1 MKFSAF
7 SLSSEWNDLKKFE
20 KLDLER
26 KQVVFYAENS
36 ASFNHF
42 KLLIEELTE
51 KMNIQ
56 ICYVTSI
63 KNDKIFLN
71 KNNNI
76 IPFYIGDGLSRT
88 KFFLTLKAKI
98 LIMDM
103 PDLEQFH
110 IKKSK
115 VYSVHYVYLFH
126 SIFSMHSYLI
136 NGALNNYDTIFCV
149 GQHHID
155 EIRATEKVYDLK
167 QKTLIKYGFGRLDQL
182 LRESKSIS
190 NSNYDDNLIII
201 SPSYGQ
207 NNLLEICG
215 IELIT
220 VLLNSNFKV
229 ILRPHFRILR
239 DSKPLITS
247 IKNKFCNDPNFLLEE
262 GVLDPRDFH
271 SSKCLITDW
280 SGIGL
285 EYAFTRENKV
295 IFIDVPNKIMNDEY
309 EKIGLEA
316 IEISIRK
323 KIGHIVSPKNL
334 EEIPNLIN
342 LNQNKI
348 EGINHIMNQTIFNI
362 DKSANIGAEFIKN
375 FINTS
380 NS

>member
-126 SIFSMHSYLI
+126 SIFSMHSYLR

-182 LRESKSIS
+182 LRESKSLS

-215 IELIT
+215 IELIN

>member
-1 MKFSAF
+1 MKFSGF

-71 KNNNI
+71 KNKNI
-76 IPFYIGDGLSRT
+76 ISFYIGDGLSRT

-126 SIFSMHSYLI
+126 SIFSMHSYLR

-182 LRESKSIS
+182 LRESKSLS

-215 IELIT
+215 IELIN

-380 NS
+380 DS

>member
-1 MKFSAF
+1 MKFSGF

-20 KLDLER
+20 KLDLEK

-71 KNNNI
+71 KNKNI
-76 IPFYIGDGLSRT
+76 ISFYIGDGLSRT

-126 SIFSMHSYLI
+126 SIFSMHSYLR

-182 LRESKSIS
+182 LRESKSLS

-215 IELIT
+215 IELIN

-239 DSKPLITS
+239 DSKALITS
-247 IKNKFCNDPNFLLEE
+247 IKNKFSNNPNFLLEE

-334 EEIPNLIN
+334 EKIPNLIN

-348 EGINHIMNQTIFNI
+348 EEINHIMNQTIFNI
-362 DKSANIGAEFIKN
+362 GKSANTGAEFIKN

-380 NS
+380 DS

>member
-1 MKFSAF
+1 MKFSGF

-20 KLDLER
+20 KLDLEK

-71 KNNNI
+71 KNKNI
-76 IPFYIGDGLSRT
+76 ISFYIGDGISRT

-126 SIFSMHSYLI
+126 SIFSMHSYLR

-182 LRESKSIS
+182 LRESKSLS

-215 IELIT
+215 IELIN

-239 DSKPLITS
+239 DSKALITS
-247 IKNKFCNDPNFLLEE
+247 IKNKFSNNPNFLLEE

-334 EEIPNLIN
+334 EKIPNLIN

-348 EGINHIMNQTIFNI
+348 EEINHIMNQTIFNI
-362 DKSANIGAEFIKN
+362 GKSANTGAEFIKN

-380 NS
+380 DS

>member
-1 MKFSAF
+1 
-7 SLSSEWNDLKKFE
+7 
-20 KLDLER
+20 
-26 KQVVFYAENS
+26 
-36 ASFNHF
+36 
-42 KLLIEELTE
+42 
-51 KMNIQ
+51 
-56 ICYVTSI
+56 
-63 KNDKIFLN
+63 
-71 KNNNI
+71 
-76 IPFYIGDGLSRT
+76 
-88 KFFLTLKAKI
+88 
-98 LIMDM
+98 
-103 PDLEQFH
+103 
-110 IKKSK
+110 
-115 VYSVHYVYLFH
+115 
-126 SIFSMHSYLI
+126 MHSYLR

-182 LRESKSIS
+182 LRESKSLS

-215 IELIT
+215 IELIN

-239 DSKPLITS
+239 DSKALITS
-247 IKNKFCNDPNFLLEE
+247 IKNKFSNNPNFLLEE

-334 EEIPNLIN
+334 EKIPNLIN

-348 EGINHIMNQTIFNI
+348 EEINHIMNQTIFNI
-362 DKSANIGAEFIKN
+362 GKSANTGAEFIKN

-380 NS
+380 DS

>member
-1 MKFSAF
+1 MKFSGF

-20 KLDLER
+20 KLDLEK

-71 KNNNI
+71 KNENI
-76 IPFYIGDGLSRT
+76 ISFYIGDGLSRT

-126 SIFSMHSYLI
+126 SIFSMHSYLR

-182 LRESKSIS
+182 LRESKSLS

-215 IELIT
+215 IELIN

-239 DSKPLITS
+239 DSKALITS
-247 IKNKFCNDPNFLLEE
+247 IKNKFSNNPNFLLEE

-334 EEIPNLIN
+334 EKIPNLIN

-348 EGINHIMNQTIFNI
+348 EEINHIMNQTIFNI
-362 DKSANIGAEFIKN
+362 GKSANTGAEFIKN

-380 NS
+380 DS

>member
-126 SIFSMHSYLI
+126 SIFSMHSYLR

-182 LRESKSIS
+182 LRESKSLS

-207 NNLLEICG
+207 NNLIEICG
-215 IELIT
+215 IELIN